1 MNPQQSSG
9 SATIPDQVKLPIS
22 IVWEIVVQGIR
33 IRLGRS
39 IVTMLGVVLGVAFL
53 MSILTAYLIRKQVT
67 GEIETRQSL
76 DAMAGFLKVEA
87 GAPAGKTFAIY
98 KSSAP
103 TLLEERFLELLR
115 REGATDF
122 VDFENAK
129 PAADGKVADALIVL
143 GDSLPA
149 ALWKSHGAQL
159 AKPVAAF
166 TRMPVGDHSGVP
178 VVVLQRPPDEEEI
191 QKQAR
196 EAKTDQVR
204 TMCIAVLVTMISISN
219 ALLMSVTERFKE
231 IGTMKCLGALSSFIR
246 RVFFVESAVVGFVG
260 SISGAVFGLL
270 FALVLYGFSFGWWLV
285 FSSFPWIGIS
295 LSFTACIAG
304 GITASILAAIYPASF
319 ASRMVP
325 ATALRTNI

>member
-1 MNPQQSSG
+1 
-9 SATIPDQVKLPIS
+9 
-22 IVWEIVVQGIR
+22 
-33 IRLGRS
+33 
-39 IVTMLGVVLGVAFL
+39 
-53 MSILTAYLIRKQVT
+53 
-67 GEIETRQSL
+67 
-76 DAMAGFLKVEA
+76 
-87 GAPAGKTFAIY
+87 
-98 KSSAP
+98 
-103 TLLEERFLELLR
+103 
-115 REGATDF
+115 
-122 VDFENAK
+122 
-129 PAADGKVADALIVL
+129 
-143 GDSLPA
+143 
-149 ALWKSHGAQL
+149 
-159 AKPVAAF
+159 
-166 TRMPVGDHSGVP
+166 
-178 VVVLQRPPDEEEI
+178 
-191 QKQAR
+191 
-196 EAKTDQVR
+196 
-204 TMCIAVLVTMISISN
+204 MCIAVLVTMISISN